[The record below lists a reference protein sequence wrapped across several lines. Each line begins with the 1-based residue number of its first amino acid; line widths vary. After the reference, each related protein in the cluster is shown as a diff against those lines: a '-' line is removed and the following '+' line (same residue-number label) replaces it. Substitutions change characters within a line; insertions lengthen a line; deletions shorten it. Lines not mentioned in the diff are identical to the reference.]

1 MASDPDTLWPDY
13 INALAH
19 AANEAARNLG
29 VEDTMTMEAMRAMQD
44 LADALH
50 KEGSFAVA
58 KDLQGRVVCQ
68 LRSELGGTHP
78 DARAALSK
86 LELMV
91 QTALLKST
99 LRNPPKSPIA
109 SQGYRLLGAWRETGD
124 PMAWNALFS
133 FVSQHMDDVSLASLR
148 AFVLDFR
155 SVSLMMASPS
165 RDTEFFTTELKDDR
179 QEAQLEAMVER
190 FPKLHQYI
198 LFGYTFSDDEDD

>member
-1 MASDPDTLWPDY
+1 MASDPDKLWPDY
-13 INALAH
+13 INVLAH

-29 VEDTMTMEAMRAMQD
+29 VEDTMTMEAMLAMQD

-50 KEGSFAVA
+50 KEGSFALA
-58 KDLQGRVVCQ
+58 KDLQGRVVSQ

-99 LRNPPKSPIA
+99 LRNAPKSAIA

-133 FVSQHMDDVSLASLR
+133 FISQHMDDVSLAPLR

-155 SVSLMMASPS
+155 SVSLMMASPGL
-165 RDTEFFTTELKDDR
+165 DTEFFTSELKDDR

-198 LFGYTFSDDEDD
+198 LFGYAFSDDEDY